1 MTILATMPGRFG
13 DILWALPTVRLLAAR
28 HDTKVDF
35 MTSPAYSDILDL
47 IQRQPYILETWTN
60 DDWELRETAPMTPYK
75 PPACDCDDYEA
86 IYHLGYQK
94 WPSRPLAEEIRVETL
109 GGGQA
114 GDPQYVSLETPW
126 INMPDATTRTSPGP
140 VVAVGFTNEH
150 IELKMGVLCGLVASL
165 PEISWRLVVPDGRA
179 AHRAWEWER
188 VTRVEWPEN
197 FTFWQTSWVQAAH
210 VIATADLFFGC
221 LSALWV
227 LANAVGTPTVIME
240 PSPERHHPIFWRE
253 SPKNHLVVGN
263 DGKPT
268 FDLRHTR
275 DMIAAVLEEG
285 ADNGKAD

>member
-1 MTILATMPGRFG
+1 
-13 DILWALPTVRLLAAR
+13 LWSLPTVRLLAAR
-28 HDTKVDF
+28 HKTPVDF
-35 MTSPAYSDILDL
+35 MTSPKYGSILDL
-47 IQRQPYILETWTN
+47 IQPQTYILKTRTN
-60 DDWELRETAPMTPYK
+60 EKWDVQETAPMTPRV
-75 PPACDCDDYEA
+75 PPARDDNDYNADNACVDYEA

-109 GGGQA
+109 GGGQP
-114 GDPQYVSLETPW
+114 GDPQYVSLDTPW

-188 VTRVEWPEN
+188 FTRAWPEN

-221 LSALWV
+221 LSAPWV

-240 PSPERHHPIFWRE
+240 PSPERHNPIFWRE

-268 FDLRHTR
+268 FDLRHTC
-275 DMIAAVLEEG
+275 DMIAAVLEEVEN
-285 ADNGKAD
+285 A